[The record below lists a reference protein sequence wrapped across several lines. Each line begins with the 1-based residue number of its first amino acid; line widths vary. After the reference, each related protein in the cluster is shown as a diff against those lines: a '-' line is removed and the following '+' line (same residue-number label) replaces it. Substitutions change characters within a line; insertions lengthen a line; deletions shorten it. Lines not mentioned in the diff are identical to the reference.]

1 MSRKVRLI
9 VVAVL
14 ILLGSLTA
22 WGTLYHEV
30 RRTTRSVKTPIKS
43 SGQTKTAKPHRWRS
57 AKLPVATDNTLGES
71 LDKRVK
77 DMHFVGSMLVVRQGK
92 VVFERQY
99 GQANAALHQ
108 NNTADSAY
116 AICSIQKIAT
126 GALVMQQVERNKLSL
141 ADHISKFYP
150 ELPHAN
156 EITIR
161 QMLDMT
167 SGLSLDGP
175 VGPTTPQTDEQ
186 IVDYDLHHVKFDQAF
201 YNNWQYAQV
210 NYNILTGVLKKLTG
224 KTYEQLFNQQI
235 IRRFNLQ
242 QTVFMPA
249 NDPHVT
255 VAYGADANNEVDYTK
270 AIVTPDALW
279 HDELGTG
286 RISASARDLYVMI
299 SSIMKGKLISPA
311 SVKQLYQSGSRSTY
325 GGGTYNLYD
334 AAVNHGL
341 GYGYQG
347 MSCVSND
354 GQNAVIMLSNSYRS
368 QYSFKP
374 FSEQLFLELFKK

>member
-9 VVAVL
+9 IVTIL
-14 ILLGSLTA
+14 ILLGSVIA

-30 RRTTRSVKTPIKS
+30 RRTTRSVRVP
-43 SGQTKTAKPHRWRS
+43 AKHNNQNKPKQWRA
-57 AKLPVATDNTLGES
+57 AKLPVATDNALGDN
-71 LDKRVK
+71 LDRRVK

-99 GQANAALHQ
+99 GQENAALHQ
-108 NNTADSAY
+108 NNASASAY

-126 GALVMQQVERNKLSL
+126 GALVMQQVEQHKLSL
-141 ADHISKFYP
+141 SDHISKFYP

-156 EITIR
+156 DITIR

-167 SGLSLDGP
+167 SGLKMDGP
-175 VGPTTPQTDEQ
+175 VGPTTPQTDDQ
-186 IVDYDLHHVKFDQAF
+186 IVDYDLHHVQFDQAL

-210 NYNILTGVLKKLTG
+210 NYNILTGVLKKLSG

-242 QTVFMPA
+242 QTVFMPS
-249 NDPHVT
+249 NDAHVA

-279 HDELGTG
+279 HDEVGTG
-286 RISASARDLYVMI
+286 RIAASARDLYVMI
-299 SSIMKGKLISPA
+299 SDIMKGKLISPE
-311 SVKQLYQSGSRSTY
+311 SVKQLYQAGSRSTY